1 MATAK
6 PFLPGASSLI
16 EQLDTRVLVILRD
29 GRHLLGTLRS
39 LDQFSNLVLEDT
51 YERHIAGT
59 KYADIYLGLYIVR
72 GDSLVLL
79 GQVADDESN
88 EMLTQVEMSEIQNL
102 REKQS
107 KAERVN
113 WDFWN
118 VRLTKD
124 DGGGGKESL
133 YRWFCSENIQI
144 DVTMCR
150 RREEMDK

>member
-1 MATAK
+1 MKEENPGPGLKMLVCWPCFILFLAFLTTYNTILRMATAK

-113 WDFWN
+113 WDF
-118 VRLTKD
+118 
-124 DGGGGKESL
+124 
-133 YRWFCSENIQI
+133 
-144 DVTMCR
+144 
-150 RREEMDK
+150 

>member
-1 MATAK
+1 MSTTTAK

-113 WDFWN
+113 WDF
-118 VRLTKD
+118 
-124 DGGGGKESL
+124 
-133 YRWFCSENIQI
+133 
-144 DVTMCR
+144 
-150 RREEMDK
+150 